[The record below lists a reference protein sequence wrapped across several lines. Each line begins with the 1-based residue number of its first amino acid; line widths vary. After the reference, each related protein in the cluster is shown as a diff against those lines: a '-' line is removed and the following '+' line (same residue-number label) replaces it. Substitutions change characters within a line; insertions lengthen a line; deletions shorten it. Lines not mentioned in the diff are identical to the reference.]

1 LLAHDPKNIFVAFDY
16 TCFAHYDLCNPVVCP
31 LMLAPLLARHRKYQ
45 KDSTI
50 TASILD
56 KTKARLIN
64 CSAFRGLGIFSQAR
78 SRALPWARG

>member
-16 TCFAHYDLCNPVVCP
+16 TCFAHYDLCNPVVRP
-31 LMLAPLLARHRKYQ
+31 SMLAPLLARHGKYQ
-45 KDSTI
+45 KDSII

-56 KTKARLIN
+56 KTKAHLIN
-64 CSAFRGLGIFSQAR
+64 CSTPSGLGIFSQVR